1 MTKTSPTGTRALQG
15 PVPSRHWRWTLPLCV
30 AIGMGLGFAHDA
42 ALGVGPRLD
51 GLWLI
56 AIRIVAWCGV
66 VSLVVC
72 FLRWLLGPQRE

>member
-1 MTKTSPTGTRALQG
+1 
-15 PVPSRHWRWTLPLCV
+15 
-30 AIGMGLGFAHDA
+30 MGLGFAHDA